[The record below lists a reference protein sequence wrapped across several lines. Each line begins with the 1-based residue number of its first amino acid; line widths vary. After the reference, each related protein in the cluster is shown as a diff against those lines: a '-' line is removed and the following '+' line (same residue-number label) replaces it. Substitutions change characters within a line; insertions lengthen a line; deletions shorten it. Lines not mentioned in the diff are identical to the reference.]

1 MSLPRRRV
9 IWAAVA
15 GAALIVAALVATVG
29 GSGDG
34 PGDGGTAAPAN
45 SSAKASPIE
54 VVVPG
59 RPGDTPSKISSD
71 DIAAPDGS
79 VYNLLDATFMR
90 MMIVHHAQALEMA
103 GLAPGRASHP
113 QILAIAERIRAAQ
126 QPEIAMMRSWLQQR
140 RLDERDP
147 VAGHDH
153 ATMAGMQPAE
163 KMRELAAAGGDAFD
177 RMFVE
182 MMTAHHEGA
191 IKMAT
196 DVLAVY
202 RNPQVEELA
211 TAIATE
217 QGIEITR
224 MRDALTA
231 PR

>member
-9 IWAAVA
+9 IWAAAA
-15 GAALIVAALVATVG
+15 GAAVIVAALVATVG
-29 GSGDG
+29 GGDG
-34 PGDGGTAAPAN
+34 PGDGGAAAPAS

-59 RPGDTPSKISSD
+59 RPGDTPSRISSD

-90 MMIVHHAQALEMA
+90 MMIAHHAQALEMA
-103 GLAPGRASHP
+103 GLAPGRANHP
-113 QILAIAERIRAAQ
+113 QILAIAERIKAAQ

-140 RLDERDP
+140 GLHESDP
-147 VAGHDH
+147 IVGHDH
-153 ATMAGMQPAE
+153 ATMAGMQPPE
-163 KMRELAAAGGDAFD
+163 KLRALAAAGGDAFD

-217 QGIEITR
+217 QGIEIAR
-224 MRDALTA
+224 MRDALAT